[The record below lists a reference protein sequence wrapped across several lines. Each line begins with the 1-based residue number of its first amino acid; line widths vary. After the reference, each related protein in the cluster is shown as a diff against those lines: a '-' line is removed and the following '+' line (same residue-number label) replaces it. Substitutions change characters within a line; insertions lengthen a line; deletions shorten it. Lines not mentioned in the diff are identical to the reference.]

1 MVDRRPQMQRSHRN
15 ATVLIFTCLI
25 QRSDGSRMNS
35 LLSAIEYFGFSYKTC
50 TVSSPIVSCAVT
62 SPASCALPFCLP
74 IVENRRCWLL
84 LSYEFISVVDY
95 QGENEGEERKVNQG
109 KFVLLQ
115 VRRKSIPFPSFP
127 CGSALIWI
135 RF

>member
-1 MVDRRPQMQRSHRN
+1 MVDRRPRMRRSHRN

-25 QRSDGSRMNS
+25 RRLDESRMNS
-35 LLSAIEYFGFSYKTC
+35 LLSTVRYLGFSYKTC
-50 TVSSPIVSCAVT
+50 TVSSPIVSLRRHFSCL
-62 SPASCALPFCLP
+62 CALPFCLP

-84 LSYEFISVVDY
+84 PSYGFISVVDC
-95 QGENEGEERKVNQG
+95 QGENEGEERKVNQE

-127 CGSALIWI
+127 NGSALIWI